1 MMRHL
6 KILEYAL
13 SSLFRRKYR
22 NISLI
27 AVYALTIGILASVLF
42 LTYSLKLEA
51 TRVLIE
57 APDIIIQKLSAGRH
71 DLIPA
76 KYAEKI
82 RDIPGVRSAEP
93 RYWGYYYDSL
103 SHSNYTLIGIDND
116 LPGMSLLE
124 GRMPSGEAECA
135 IGAGV
140 SQARIAGTGD
150 TLTLL
155 NNRSTGVEFSI
166 TGTFLSESNI
176 LTNDLIVMTK
186 KELLQFFDLPAERS
200 TDIAVTVYNPDE
212 IATVAGKIKAAFPD
226 TRPITKSEILRT
238 YDAVFNWRSGM
249 MLTIFASALIAFC
262 ILAWDKATGISAEEK
277 HEIGI
282 LKAIGWDTADIL
294 ELKFWEGIVISLTS
308 FLLGLIAAF
317 IHVFYLKATILSPVI
332 KGWSVLFPDFRLT
345 PYIDIYQIFVLAFL
359 TITPYVASTIIPSW
373 KTAITDPE
381 NVMRS

>member
-1 MMRHL
+1 MRHL

-13 SSLFRRKYR
+13 SSLLRRKYR

-51 TRVLIE
+51 SRILID
-57 APDIIIQKLSAGRH
+57 APDLIVQKISAGRH
-71 DLIPA
+71 DLIPSEYA
-76 KYAEKI
+76 KTI
-82 RDIPGVRSAEP
+82 RAIPGVGSAEP

-103 SHSNYTLIGIDND
+103 THSNYTLIGTDGN
-116 LPGMSLLE
+116 LPGLSLLE
-124 GRMPSGEAECA
+124 GRMPSAAGECA
-135 IGAGV
+135 IGSGV
-140 SQARIAGTGD
+140 GHVRIAGNGD
-150 TLTLL
+150 PLTLF
-155 NNRSTGVEFSI
+155 NSRDNAVTFQI
-166 TGTFLSESNI
+166 AGTFRSDSNMF
-176 LTNDLIVMTK
+176 TNDLIVMRNK
-186 KELLQFFDLPAERS
+186 DLLQFFDLPADRS
-200 TDIAVTVYNPDE
+200 TDITVTVHNQNE
-212 IATVAGKIKAAFPD
+212 IATIAGKIKKAYPD
-226 TRPITKSEILRT
+226 TRPITKSEIIRT

-249 MLTIFASALIAFC
+249 LLTIFSSALIAFC

-308 FLLGLIAAF
+308 LLLGLIAAY
-317 IHVFYLKATILSPVI
+317 IHVFLLNATILSPVI
-332 KGWSVLFPDFRLT
+332 KGWSVLFPVFRLT

-359 TITPYVASTIIPSW
+359 TVTPYVASTIIPSW
-373 KTAITDPE
+373 RTAITDPE

>member
-1 MMRHL
+1 MRHL

-13 SSLFRRKYR
+13 SSLLRRKYR

-27 AVYALTIGILASVLF
+27 AVYALTIAILASVLF

-51 TRVLIE
+51 SRLLIE
-57 APDIIIQKLSAGRH
+57 APEIVVQRISAGRH
-71 DLIPA
+71 DLIPSG
-76 KYAEKI
+76 YAEHFRGI
-82 RDIPGVRSAEP
+82 QGVAGAEP

-103 SHSNYTLIGIDND
+103 TRSNFTLMGIDDNL
-116 LPGMSLLE
+116 LPLAMVE
-124 GRMPSGEAECA
+124 GRMPSASGECA

-140 SQARIAGTGD
+140 GHARISAVGD
-150 TLTLL
+150 MLPLIDS
-155 NNRSTGVEFSI
+155 RGGVVLFNVVGI
-166 TGTFLSESNI
+166 FRSESNI
-176 LTNDLIVMTK
+176 LTNDLIVMGK
-186 KELLQFFDLPAERS
+186 KDLVRFFDLPAGRA
-200 TDIAVTVYNPDE
+200 TDIAVTVRNPSE
-212 IATVAGKIKAAFPD
+212 ITTVAGKIRKSYPD
-226 TRPITKSEILRT
+226 TRPITKSEIIRT

-249 MLTIFASALIAFC
+249 MLTIFSSALLAFC

-317 IHVFYLKATILSPVI
+317 IHVFLLNATILSPVI

-345 PYIDIYQIFVLAFL
+345 PYVDIYQIFVLAFL
-359 TITPYVASTIIPSW
+359 TVTPYVASTIIPSW

>member
-1 MMRHL
+1 MRHL

-13 SSLFRRKYR
+13 SSLLRRKYR

-27 AVYALTIGILASVLF
+27 AVYAFTITILASVLF

-51 TRVLIE
+51 SRILIDT
-57 APDIIIQKLSAGRH
+57 PDLIVQRLSAGRQ
-71 DLIPA
+71 DLIPLE
-76 KYAEKI
+76 YVRTISE
-82 RDIPGVRSAEP
+82 IPGVGSATP

-103 SHSNYTLIGIDND
+103 SRSNYTLIGIDGQI
-116 LPGMSLLE
+116 PGLSLVE
-124 GRMPSGEAECA
+124 GRMPSAPGECA
-135 IGAGV
+135 LGEGV
-140 SQARIAGTGD
+140 GRVRIVGIGD
-150 TLTLL
+150 TLTLTDSR
-155 NNRSTGVEFSI
+155 NAGVVFHI
-166 TGTFLSESNI
+166 TGTFRSESNL
-176 LTNDLIVMTK
+176 LTNDLIVMGGK
-186 KELLQFFDLPAERS
+186 DLQQFFGLPAGKA
-200 TDIAVTVYNPDE
+200 TDIAVTVHNPNE
-212 IATVAGKIKAAFPD
+212 VATIAGKIKTAHPD

-238 YDAVFNWRSGM
+238 YDAVFNWRSGI
-249 MLTIFASALIAFC
+249 MLTIFASALLAFC

-294 ELKFWEGIVISLTS
+294 ELKFWEGIVVSLTS

-317 IHVFYLKATILSPVI
+317 IHVFFLNATILSPVI
-332 KGWSVLFPDFRLT
+332 KGWSVLFPAFHLT

-359 TITPYVASTIIPSW
+359 TVTPYVASTIIPSW

>member
-1 MMRHL
+1 MRHL

-13 SSLFRRKYR
+13 SSILRRKYR

-51 TRVLIE
+51 SHILIDT
-57 APDIIIQKLSAGRH
+57 PDLIVQRLSAGRH
-71 DLIPA
+71 DLIPSEYV
-76 KYAEKI
+76 KTI
-82 RDIPGVRSAEP
+82 SGIPGVGSAVP
-93 RYWGYYYDSL
+93 RYWGYYYDAL
-103 SHSNYTLIGIDND
+103 SHSNYTLIGTDGDI
-116 LPGMSLLE
+116 PGLSLLQ
-124 GRMPSGEAECA
+124 GRMPSAPRECA

-140 SQARIAGTGD
+140 GSMRLVGAGD
-150 TLTLL
+150 TLALI
-155 NNRSTGVEFSI
+155 NSMNTGAVFHI
-166 TGTFLSESNI
+166 TGTFRSESNI
-176 LTNDLIVMTK
+176 LTNDLIVMGSK
-186 KELLQFFDLPAERS
+186 DLIKFFGLPAGRA
-200 TDIAVTVYNPDE
+200 TDIAVTVHNPNE
-212 IATVAGKIKAAFPD
+212 VSTIAVKIKTEHPD

-238 YDAVFNWRSGM
+238 YDAVFNWRSGI

-317 IHVFYLKATILSPVI
+317 IHVFFFNATILSPVI
-332 KGWSVLFPDFRLT
+332 KGWSVLFPVFRLT

-359 TITPYVASTIIPSW
+359 TVTPYVASTIIPSW

>member
-1 MMRHL
+1 MRHL

-13 SSLFRRKYR
+13 SSLLRRKYR

-27 AVYALTIGILASVLF
+27 AVYALTITILASVLF

-51 TRVLIE
+51 SHILIDT
-57 APDIIIQKLSAGRH
+57 PDLIVQRLSAGRH
-71 DLIPA
+71 DLIPSEYV
-76 KYAEKI
+76 KTI
-82 RDIPGVRSAEP
+82 SDIPGVGSAIP

-103 SHSNYTLIGIDND
+103 SHSNYTLIGIEGDI
-116 LPGMSLLE
+116 PGLSLLE
-124 GRMPSGEAECA
+124 GRMPSAPRECA

-140 SQARIAGTGD
+140 GSVRIVGIGD
-150 TLTLL
+150 TLALI
-155 NNRSTGVEFSI
+155 NSRNTGIVFHI
-166 TGTFLSESNI
+166 TGTFRSESNI
-176 LTNDLIVMTK
+176 LTNDLIVMGSK
-186 KELLQFFDLPAERS
+186 DLVQFFDLPAGRA
-200 TDIAVTVYNPDE
+200 TDIAVTVHNPNE
-212 IATVAGKIKAAFPD
+212 VSTIAVKIKTEHPD

-238 YDAVFNWRSGM
+238 YDAVFNWRSGI
-249 MLTIFASALIAFC
+249 MLTIFSSALIAFC

-317 IHVFYLKATILSPVI
+317 IHVFFLNATILSPVI
-332 KGWSVLFPDFRLT
+332 KGWSVLFPAFRLT

-359 TITPYVASTIIPSW
+359 TVTPYVASTIIPSW